1 MQAVLG
7 LGSNLGDREENL
19 AGAWDRLER
28 LPDTQILGISNVYE
42 TEPFDVL
49 SQQENYLNCCVK
61 LETGL
66 SPEALLERCLDIE
79 AQLGRVR
86 EEYHGARTLDID
98 LLVCE
103 GFTSATQRLTVPHP
117 GILQRAF
124 VMVPLSDLFP
134 MHNALGLDFSSAYE
148 AVDKSGV
155 RLYK

>member
-1 MQAVLG
+1 MLAVLG
-7 LGSNLGDREENL
+7 LGSNLGDREANL
-19 AGAWDRLER
+19 AGALDRLEQ
-28 LPDTQILGISNVYE
+28 LPGTKILGISNVYE
-42 TEPFDVL
+42 TAPFDVP
-49 SQQENYLNCCVK
+49 SHQEDYLNCCVK

-66 SPEALLERCLDIE
+66 DPEALLDRCLEIE

-86 EEYHGARTLDID
+86 KEYHGARTLDVD

-103 GFTSATQRLTVPHP
+103 GHSSQTSRLTLPHP
-117 GILQRAF
+117 GILERAF

-134 MHNALGLDFSSAYE
+134 THSALGLDFAAAYE

>member
-7 LGSNLGDREENL
+7 LGSNLGDREGNL
-19 AGAWDRLER
+19 AGAWDRLEQ
-28 LPDTQILGISNVYE
+28 LPDTRILGISSVYE

-61 LETGL
+61 LDTRL
-66 SPEALLERCLDIE
+66 APEALLERCLEIE

-86 EEYHGARTLDID
+86 GEYHGARTMDID
-98 LLVCE
+98 LLVYE
-103 GFTSATQRLTVPHP
+103 GFSSATERLAVPHP

-134 MHNALGLDFSSAYE
+134 MRNALGLDFTSAYE